1 MKREVKIGITGVVAL
16 IVLFFGMKFLKGVD
30 LFSSNELYY
39 ISFSDAKGLSKSS
52 TVYADGYNIGI
63 VSNVLYDYNHPGNV
77 LVEISVDEDVKIPH
91 GTIAVLDEAMLGG
104 CTLNMTM
111 GPNPANRYL
120 PGDTIVGSTAN
131 GLMSAAADVMP
142 KVEKVLEHVDS
153 LIQTLNQLAS
163 IPQLPRIL
171 QNAESITASLDES
184 SKQLNNLL
192 KNDIPNM
199 TASFNKV
206 GKNVVTLTDNLNQ
219 LELQATLNRVNTT
232 IDNVQKAT
240 NKLNAKDN
248 SLGLLLNDT
257 VLYGNLNTT
266 VNSATYLLQDLK
278 ANPERYVHFS
288 LIGRKPK

>member
-120 PGDTIVGSTAN
+120 PGDTIVGFTAN

-163 IPQLPRIL
+163 SPQLPRIL

-184 SKQLNNLL
+184 SKQLNNIL